1 MSALGHKQTC
11 AGAKGDVRFT
21 LKSDRDSGLPQTVIV
36 CFTPKA
42 DMCGALAYVCF
53 GPKADIGTAGK
64 SNYSITS
71 SAREIIVGGTNKPI
85 AFAAF
90 KLTTSSN
97 FVGSCTGILKAWSFV
112 IFLGVTNDSPFPKP
126 NL

>member
-1 MSALGHKQTC
+1 MC
-11 AGAKGDVRFT
+11 RRKGDVRYYSQKRT
-21 LKSDRDSGLPQTVIV
+21 AIAELPNGD
-36 CFTPKA
+36 CLLYPKA

-85 AFAAF
+85 AFGRF
-90 KLTTSSN
+90 QVDDELKLCRQLHWNSE
-97 FVGSCTGILKAWSFV
+97 AWSFV
-112 IFLGVTNDSPFPKP
+112 IFLGVTNYSPFPKP